1 MRRFGK
7 FRLKMEGKFLL
18 AFFSMATLL
27 ILQGFLGIYNVGR
40 VSHLYGDLL
49 NASRDTEN
57 AESDLYELRLNV
69 FQYLGT
75 VNPEEMKPLKSRID
89 LLIGQISDQLKRHS
103 GLGETK
109 EISEIFAGCAEDYRK
124 IMQLHYE
131 YFQTRKAYEL
141 IYGTSSQDFSR
152 LKEMLRRQ
160 KESALNRVTQLAGK
174 ENRRTSG
181 FAYGVSFFGLLMSIV
196 GGFLI
201 RRFVTR
207 PIHQVISGLQNT
219 YSAVA
224 HASEQVRAAG
234 QKLARATSEQAVF
247 LGETASSLE
256 EMDATVRQ
264 NADNAGHADRIVK
277 HSADSIRTANE
288 TMNRLNRSMEDI
300 SRSSRETRKI
310 VKTIDEIAFR
320 TDLLALN
327 AAVEA
332 ARAGEAGAG
341 FAVVAEEVRH
351 LAMQSAEAS
360 RNTAAIIESTVKEIQ
375 EGSYL
380 FSAVNES
387 FVKIES
393 DACKVSG
400 LVSGVAEGMNQQ
412 AQGIDRITKDMAEMD
427 TIVGSNASDGKKLVI
442 TSQDMN
448 AQALQMNEFIEAL
461 AELAGKN
468 GLK

>member
-1 MRRFGK
+1 MRGFGK

-18 AFFSMATLL
+18 AFLSMAMLL
-27 ILQGFLGIYNVGR
+27 ILQGFLGVYNVER

-49 NASRDTEN
+49 NASRDTESL
-57 AESDLYELRLNV
+57 ESDLYELRLNV

-75 VNPEEMKPLKSRID
+75 VNPEEMKPLKSRTD
-89 LLIGQISDQLKRHS
+89 FLIGQISDQLKRYS
-103 GLGETK
+103 GLGEAK
-109 EISEIFAGCAEDYRK
+109 EIFAGCAEDYRK

-131 YFQTRKAYEL
+131 YFQTKKAYEL
-141 IYGTSSQDFSR
+141 IYGTSNQDFGT
-152 LKEMLRRQ
+152 LKEMLLRQ

-174 ENRRTSG
+174 ENRRTG
-181 FAYGVSFFGLLMSIV
+181 RFAYGVSFFGVLMSIL

-201 RRFVTR
+201 RRLVTR

-219 YSAVA
+219 YRAVA
-224 HASEQVRAAG
+224 HASEQVWTAG

-277 HSADSIRTANE
+277 RSADSIRTANE
-288 TMNRLNRSMEDI
+288 IMNRLNRSMEDI

-375 EGSYL
+375 EGSAL
-380 FSAVNES
+380 FSEVNES
-387 FVKIES
+387 FVKMGN

-400 LVSGVAEGMNQQ
+400 LVGGVAEGLNQQ
-412 AQGIDRITKDMAEMD
+412 AQGIDRITKDMEEMD

-442 TSQDMN
+442 TSRDMN
-448 AQALQMNEFIEAL
+448 MQALRMNEFIEAL
-461 AELAGKN
+461 VELAGKN
-468 GLK
+468 GSE